1 MKITK
6 EKYQDSVERL
16 PSGGQH
22 ITAYQIQDSLI
33 VYQAFKPSIASYAVD
48 NQKFGGE
55 DYSFNRMTW
64 IKPNFLWMMYRSGWA
79 SKMGQERILAIS
91 ISKDGFDEILKEAVV
106 SSYDPVYYAS
116 KEKWKQEIDQS
127 NVRLQWDPDHDP
139 FGEKIRR
146 KAIQLGLRGDQ
157 LIKFNDEYIESI
169 EDITDFVLSQS
180 RLVRDNK
187 LDELEIPYET
197 VYLPSR
203 YELIEKLKIDK

>member
-1 MKITK
+1 M
-6 EKYQDSVERL
+6 
-16 PSGGQH
+16 
-22 ITAYQIQDSLI
+22 
-33 VYQAFKPSIASYAVD
+33 
-48 NQKFGGE
+48 
-55 DYSFNRMTW
+55 
-64 IKPNFLWMMYRSGWA
+64 
-79 SKMGQERILAIS
+79 
-91 ISKDGFDEILKEAVV
+91 FDHYNK
-106 SSYDPVYYAS
+106 
-116 KEKWKQEIDQS
+116 KKQEIDQS